1 MSAVTG
7 ATRNWDSELTAR
19 PESERR
25 FAMAWRALR
34 RNRGAL
40 VGLVIV
46 VLYVAIG
53 LVGLMAIREPSIL
66 PHDYAQQDLMNTFA
80 PIGAENHLLG
90 TDNFGRDMLS
100 RLMVGVGISLAV
112 GFGITAISMIVGML
126 AGAIAGY
133 RRGLLDTIISGIVEI
148 TWGFPLILIA
158 VILAGALGPGLVSTV
173 LAVGLIN
180 WAGFARVVRGEVLAL
195 REREFVQAAQ
205 ASGVADHRIL
215 IRHILPNTLAPVIV
229 MATYYV
235 AAAIIVESGLSF
247 IGLGAQPPLPS
258 LGVMIAEGR
267 NYILLDH
274 WLSTLPGVA
283 IVLIVMAL
291 NLLGDGLRDVLDPR
305 LRKG

>member
-46 VLYVAIG
+46 VLYVVIG
-53 LVGLMAIREPSIL
+53 LVGLLAIRERSIL

>member
-1 MSAVTG
+1 
-7 ATRNWDSELTAR
+7 
-19 PESERR
+19 
-25 FAMAWRALR
+25 
-34 RNRGAL
+34 
-40 VGLVIV
+40 
-46 VLYVAIG
+46 
-53 LVGLMAIREPSIL
+53 
-66 PHDYAQQDLMNTFA
+66 
-80 PIGAENHLLG
+80 
-90 TDNFGRDMLS
+90 
-100 RLMVGVGISLAV
+100 
-112 GFGITAISMIVGML
+112 
-126 AGAIAGY
+126 
-133 RRGLLDTIISGIVEI
+133 
-148 TWGFPLILIA
+148 
-158 VILAGALGPGLVSTV
+158 
-173 LAVGLIN
+173 
-180 WAGFARVVRGEVLAL
+180 
-195 REREFVQAAQ
+195 VQAAQ